1 MVGGAVVA
9 GTVQSARTEGS
20 FVDNLLKYLFLGV
33 IILILAVLIGGVVLV
48 YYFFSSGISDTISN
62 VFGTVSPLLGVVF
75 PPYGLYLLGS
85 RVFDI
90 F

>member
-33 IILILAVLIGGVVLV
+33 IIIILAVLVGGAVLV
-48 YYFFSSGISDTISN
+48 YYFFSSGISETISST
-62 VFGTVSPLLGVVF
+62 FGTFQPLLGLVF

-85 RVFDI
+85 RVFDV